1 MVTVMQTLGLL
12 HDELNGVTDQ
22 ASILDPSTRS
32 RLITYSDNLVQY
44 YVSLPATLSFNIDN
58 FQVYISK
65 GEGGTFL
72 MLHLWFNAVRFDY
85 LLMCQPM
92 LTPQIM
98 IGLHHPGLRYGQQID
113 AKDVFITS
121 ESRSI
126 ALSSARTISSILSLA
141 EVVSVASLLSSPFID
156 QAVEVAGLAFIAELA
171 STQDS
176 LKRIT
181 NRSNYDV
188 CLRTL
193 QTLVLHFK
201 GVGWVTTTMQ
211 QKEKGMGETD
221 PAEGSVDPQS
231 LIELQDTKMIQ
242 KLLEKAEQALSDNQL
257 GKAQRCKAIC
267 STNHVMKC

>member
-1 MVTVMQTLGLL
+1 
-12 HDELNGVTDQ
+12 
-22 ASILDPSTRS
+22 
-32 RLITYSDNLVQY
+32 
-44 YVSLPATLSFNIDN
+44 
-58 FQVYISK
+58 
-65 GEGGTFL
+65 
-72 MLHLWFNAVRFDY
+72 
-85 LLMCQPM
+85 
-92 LTPQIM
+92 M
-98 IGLHHPGLRYGQQID
+98 IGLHRPGLRYGQQMD
-113 AKDVFITS
+113 AKDVFLTI

-141 EVVSVASLLSSPFID
+141 EVVHLESLLSSPFID

-171 STQDS
+171 STQDP

-193 QTLVLHFK
+193 QTIIFYFK

-221 PAEGSVDPQS
+221 PAEGSVDPGS

-242 KLLEKAEQALSDNQL
+242 KLLEKAEIAMSYNQL
-257 GKAQRCKAIC
+257 GKAQKCKAAFYQPYL
-267 STNHVMKC
+267 SVTGFLAY